1 MALFVRVLRFV
12 LPFKGLFV
20 LCLVLGALFS
30 LLTTVSIAF
39 VQPVFEVLFSQ
50 QAVSWQPSETAS
62 LLERG
67 KVWFYDTIAEHVTRS
82 ASKEESLLRLGAV
95 IVGIFLAKNVV
106 KYLGITANTLLN
118 ERMVKA
124 IRDEVFAKMLSLSTD
139 FFVRSRTGALVSLI
153 TNDVAAMHNT
163 ITPATTTLV
172 REPLQ
177 IVLFLALLLAISP
190 YLTAVAFTTSI
201 IALVLISAATTLLR
215 KYAARMQA
223 AMANYTAVLQEAISG
238 IRIVKALSM
247 EERVLTL
254 FTRQTREYA
263 RTAGKYQR
271 AYDIVPAV
279 SEMFAIA
286 ALVIVLF
293 IGGKEVFVGTMKSQ
307 ELMTFLFAL
316 FSIMSPI
323 TNTVSLPA
331 QIQRGLVAAETIFAL
346 LDSQPSV
353 QPGNEVA
360 TGFERELAINA
371 VSFGYTEE
379 KDVVR
384 DVSFAVQKGQKIA
397 LVGAS
402 GSGKSTVCDLIIRL
416 YDPRRGCITL
426 DGVDIRRFTFASYRG
441 LFGVVSQESVLFN
454 DTITNNIRFGAPKA
468 SEEDVRKA
476 AQIAHAAEFIER
488 LPQGYDTVIG
498 DRGVMLS
505 GGQRQRLAIARALV
519 GNPAILVFDE
529 ATSALDSESEKVVQD
544 AINHALEERTAL
556 MIAHRLST
564 ILRADEI
571 LVFDAG
577 RIVERG
583 THAELLALNG
593 VYKKLY
599 DIQFGVS

>member
-12 LPFKGLFV
+12 LPFKGLLAV
-20 LCLVLGALFS
+20 CLVLGALFS

-39 VQPVFEVLFSQ
+39 MQPVFEVLFSQ
-50 QAVSWQPSETAS
+50 QTASWQVPETAS
-62 LLERG
+62 MLERG
-67 KVWFYDTIAEHVTRS
+67 KAWFYGTITEHVTRS

-95 IVGIFLAKNVV
+95 IVAIFLAKNVV
-106 KYLGITANTLLN
+106 KYLGITVNTLLN

-153 TNDVAAMHNT
+153 TNDVATMHNT

-177 IVLFLALLLAISP
+177 IVLFLGLLLAISP
-190 YLTAVAFTTSI
+190 YLTAVAFATSI
-201 IALVLISAATTLLR
+201 IALLLISAATTLLR

-223 AMANYTAVLQEAISG
+223 AMATYTAVLQEAISG
-238 IRIVKALSM
+238 IRMVKALSM

-293 IGGKEVFVGTMKSQ
+293 IGGKEVFGGTMKSQ

-331 QIQRGLVAAETIFAL
+331 QVQRGLVAAETIFAL

-360 TGFERELAINA
+360 QGFERELAVSA
-371 VSFGYTEE
+371 LSFGYNGE
-379 KDVVR
+379 KDVVQ
-384 DVSFAVQKGQKIA
+384 DVSFTVQKGQKIA

-416 YDPRRGCITL
+416 YDPQQGCITL

-454 DTITNNIRFGAPKA
+454 DTVANNIRFGAPSA
-468 SEEDVRKA
+468 SAEDLRKA
-476 AQIAHAAEFIER
+476 AQIAHAAEFIEH
-488 LPQGYDTVIG
+488 LPKGYDTVIG

-529 ATSALDSESEKVVQD
+529 ATSALDSESEKLVQD
-544 AINHALEERTAL
+544 AINHVLEERTAL
-556 MIAHRLST
+556 IIAHRLST

-583 THAELLALNG
+583 THTELLALGG

-599 DIQFGVS
+599 DIQFGVG